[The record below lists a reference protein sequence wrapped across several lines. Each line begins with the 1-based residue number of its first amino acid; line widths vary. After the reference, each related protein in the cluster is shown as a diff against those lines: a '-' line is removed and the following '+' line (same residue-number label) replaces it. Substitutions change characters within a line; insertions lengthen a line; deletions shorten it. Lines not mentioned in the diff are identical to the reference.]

1 MILIA
6 IAIPVIVLVWKLYTN
21 FQKWKKHIEPKHFKE
36 WCIMAIACA
45 PSILIFGHMLSLKW
59 YYSYTIPAVFLCFFL
74 WIFFDGL
81 YNKMRNY
88 GWWFTGSD
96 DPEDAKTDNFLQ
108 SIPLWLHITI
118 KLIGFLGGLVLYIYF
133 LKK

>member
-36 WCIMAIACA
+36 WCIMAALCI
-45 PSILIFGHMLSLKW
+45 PSIVIFGIKPPFSILLSL
-59 YYSYTIPAVFLCFFL
+59 SSAIFICFFL

-118 KLIGFLGGLVLYIYF
+118 KLIGFLGGLILYIYF